1 MRQLGAEIMRDQP
14 GYVVGH
20 LKKDGKDIWLNVS
33 STRDDGYHVAEVFVE
48 PFKPSLL
55 PPGGNDFRLLGHMP
69 GYVAEQPDKK
79 SFAEYAFPTN
89 DGDFK
94 IRGSLTTVT
103 YQPPEKEPQRKVTRM
118 EIIQNYRVA
127 LQELGAE
134 LLRDDG
140 YGAENLTAR
149 FDDHGKLVYV
159 YVTQNQV
166 VAVEEKPFQ
175 MTMQPPTAD
184 AMKDELDKDGHIAL
198 YVNFDFAKATLKP
211 DAAPV
216 IAQVVDLLRRNPA
229 LKVSIEGHTDSVGGH
244 DYNMKLS
251 QDRAASVV
259 AAVVTG
265 GIDRSRLQSAGF
277 GPDKPIDT
285 SNTDVGRAKNRR
297 VELVK
302 AQ

>member
-1 MRQLGAEIMRDQP
+1 
-14 GYVVGH
+14 
-20 LKKDGKDIWLNVS
+20 
-33 STRDDGYHVAEVFVE
+33 
-48 PFKPSLL
+48 
-55 PPGGNDFRLLGHMP
+55 
-69 GYVAEQPDKK
+69 
-79 SFAEYAFPTN
+79 
-89 DGDFK
+89 
-94 IRGSLTTVT
+94 
-103 YQPPEKEPQRKVTRM
+103 M

-216 IAQVVDLLRRNPA
+216 IAQVVDLLSRNPA

-285 SNTDVGRAKNRR
+285 SDTDVGRAKNRR